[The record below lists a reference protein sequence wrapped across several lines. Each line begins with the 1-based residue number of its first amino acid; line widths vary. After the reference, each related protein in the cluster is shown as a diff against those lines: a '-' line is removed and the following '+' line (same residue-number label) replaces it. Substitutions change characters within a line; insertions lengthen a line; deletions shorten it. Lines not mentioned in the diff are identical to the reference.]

1 MQGRGAWD
9 ALGAWGTA
17 LGTLQLRSGVADAC
31 LVIITQVVAPIWD
44 CEATKRVAQVC
55 RSPGCHVSM
64 GH

>member
-1 MQGRGAWD
+1 MLWERGP
-9 ALGAWGTA
+9 ALGA
-17 LGTLQLRSGVADAC
+17 LQLRSGVADAC
-31 LVIITQVVAPIWD
+31 FVNITHVVAPIWD

>member
-1 MQGRGAWD
+1 MQGRSDLG
-9 ALGAWGTA
+9 ALGGMEPR
-17 LGTLQLRSGVADAC
+17 LGTLQLRSGAAGEC

>member
-1 MQGRGAWD
+1 MLWERMEPP
-9 ALGAWGTA
+9 LGA
-17 LGTLQLRSGVADAC
+17 LQLRSGAAGECFVN
-31 LVIITQVVAPIWD
+31 ITHVLAPIWD

>member
-1 MQGRGAWD
+1 MLWERMEP
-9 ALGAWGTA
+9 A

-31 LVIITQVVAPIWD
+31 FVNITQVVAPIWD

>member
-9 ALGAWGTA
+9 ALGAWEPA

>member
-1 MQGRGAWD
+1 MIWVLWGYGTP
-9 ALGAWGTA
+9 LGA
-17 LGTLQLRSGVADAC
+17 LQLRSGVADAC
-31 LVIITQVVAPIWD
+31 LVNITQVVAPIWD

>member
-1 MQGRGAWD
+1 M
-9 ALGAWGTA
+9 LWGYGTP
-17 LGTLQLRSGVADAC
+17 LGTLQLRSGVPDAC